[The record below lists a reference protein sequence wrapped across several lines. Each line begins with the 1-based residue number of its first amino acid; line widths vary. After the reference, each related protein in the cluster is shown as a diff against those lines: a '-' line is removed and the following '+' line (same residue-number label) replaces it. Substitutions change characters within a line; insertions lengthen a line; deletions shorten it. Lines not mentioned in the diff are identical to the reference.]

1 MLLER
6 ETELA
11 HVSAALRAAAE
22 GTSSS
27 VLLSGPLGIGRSA
40 LLRRLPVLCAGED
53 VRVLRA
59 NAAPMEQ
66 DFAFGV
72 VRQLFDSLVAG
83 APEEDR
89 TRWARDAGGIT
100 RIFTAD
106 TVPDAHGHGD
116 GEDHTHGACQD
127 DGGGAAVVSEAILYG
142 LRPLPTGLGE
152 NARLL
157 ILVDDLQWADAP
169 SLRWLAHLA
178 KRPHGPRAVL
188 VCALRD
194 GEPRARHPLVREVA
208 RAAARV
214 LRPAPLSLDATR
226 AMIRERRG
234 GPGHEEY
241 ARACHEVSGGNPL
254 FLMSVLLGTAAR
266 GFPPT
271 SDHIGQVRA
280 LRPAELRDRLASHL
294 RTQTPAVRDLAAAI
308 AAFGDHAEPALVAQ
322 LAGLDEIGFG
332 AARRAL
338 DETGLLT
345 GSREPRFTHGVVRDA
360 IESSMTPAE
369 RERSHAGAADLLY
382 RSGCPAEQVAAHL
395 MAVTGSGRSWSVPVL
410 RAAADTALRRGA
422 PETAARYL
430 RRALLAHRAQDP
442 DRARLLVDLATA
454 ERGFDPEACERHIV
468 QAVPLLTTPRD
479 RAAAALR
486 IPPTLLGTVP
496 PATAALLRAAAAE
509 LGAPAALDEPAR
521 ELAVRLEARLRHHG
535 HENPGE
541 LASAAGRLRELGE
554 DPPVGS
560 AAERELVAVLLCA
573 GTLTGRLTA
582 AGAARTANRVLER
595 EPASSAGAY
604 TGLPLVVITLFAA
617 ESIRDVG
624 SWLSSE
630 QQTRRRNTTGADGVL
645 LFAERALVLAMQ
657 GRPGQAREY
666 AERAMGLADADWR
679 ETAVLVLCAVAFELR
694 DPAFSERI
702 LLRAQAR
709 RPTGLAVT
717 VTLRI
722 LQASVDAQRGHRA
735 RALES
740 LLACGR
746 RLEASGWQNSA
757 LFPWRPHAIG
767 LHHRLG
773 DSHAALALAEEEHTW
788 AAAWGA
794 PTGLGRAL
802 RLKGWLR
809 GGQGVPL
816 LREAV
821 GVLRG
826 SSHSLELARTLVL
839 LGRRL
844 GGVPEAESALR
855 EAGAIAAG
863 HGAPWLVEQAEHGL
877 GTPAPPRTAV
887 LTRSERRVVSL
898 VGRGLTN
905 QEIAGELGV
914 SSRAVEKHLTNS
926 YRKLGISG
934 RHELADALPA

>member
-6 ETELA
+6 DTELA
-11 HVSAALRAAAE
+11 YVGAALRAAEE
-22 GTSSS
+22 GMSSS

-40 LLRRLPVLCAGED
+40 LLRRLPGLCAGED

-59 NAAPMEQ
+59 NAAAMEQ

-89 TRWARDAGGIT
+89 TRWARDACDI
-100 RIFTAD
+100 
-106 TVPDAHGHGD
+106 AHGT
-116 GEDHTHGACQD
+116 EDSR
-127 DGGGAAVVSEAILYG
+127 AALSEAVLYG
-142 LRPLPTGLGE
+142 LRSLPAGLGE
-152 NARLL
+152 NDRLL
-157 ILVDDLQWADAP
+157 ILVDDLQWADVP

-178 KRPHGPRAVL
+178 KRLDGLRAVL

-208 RAAARV
+208 HTAARV

-226 AMIRERRG
+226 ALIRERRG

-271 SDHIGQVRA
+271 ADHIGQVRA

-308 AAFGDHAEPALVAQ
+308 AAFGDHAEAALVAQ

-345 GSREPRFTHGVVRDA
+345 GAREPRFTHRVVQDA

-395 MAVTGSGRSWSVPVL
+395 MTVTGPGRSWSVPVL
-410 RAAADTALRRGA
+410 RSAADTALRRGA

-430 RRALLAHRAQDP
+430 RRALLDHRAQDTG
-442 DRARLLVDLATA
+442 RARLLVDLATA
-454 ERGFDPEACERHIV
+454 ERAFDAEACERHVV
-468 QAVPLLTTPRD
+468 QAIPLLTTARD

-486 IPPTLLGTVP
+486 IPPTLLGAMP
-496 PATAALLRAAAAE
+496 AATAALLRAAAAE
-509 LGAPAALDEPAR
+509 LGAPAALDGPAR
-521 ELAVRLEARLRHHG
+521 ELALRLEARLRHCG

-541 LASAAGRLRELGE
+541 LASAAERLRELGE
-554 DPPVGS
+554 DPPLGS
-560 AAERELVAVLLCA
+560 AGERELVAVLLCA

-595 EPASSAGAY
+595 EPAASAGAY
-604 TGLPLVVITLFAA
+604 TALPLVVMTLFAA
-617 ESIRDVG
+617 ESIRGVG

-630 QQTRRRNTTGADGVL
+630 QQTGRQNTTGADGVL
-645 LFAERALVLAMQ
+645 LFAERALALVMQ
-657 GRPGQAREY
+657 GRHGQAREY
-666 AERAMGLADADWR
+666 VERAMGLADADWR

-694 DPAFSERI
+694 DPALGERI
-702 LLRAQAR
+702 LSRAHAR
-709 RPTGLAVT
+709 GFTGLAVT

-746 RLEASGWQNSA
+746 RLEDSGWQNSA

-773 DSHAALALAEEEHTW
+773 DSHTALELAEEEHTW

-802 RLKGWLR
+802 RLKGWLH

-826 SSHSLELARTLVL
+826 SSHRLELARTLVL

-844 GGVPEAESALR
+844 GGGPEAESALR
-855 EAGAIAAG
+855 EAGAIAAAC
-863 HGAPWLVEQAEHGL
+863 GAPWLVEQAEHGL
-877 GTPAPPRTAV
+877 GTPAPPPRTAV

-934 RHELADALPA
+934 RHELAGALPA